1 MRSLALLVSALLVV
15 VFASFCLALYAALRQ
30 KASSSLFRRFLL
42 TVPCV
47 LSTLGGV
54 WLSLSLDATAVRIS
68 GLVAAAVG
76 VFGLVKLWGSR
87 K

>member
-30 KASSSLFRRFLL
+30 KAVSGLFPRLL
-42 TVPCV
+42 LSMPCV

-54 WLSLSLDATAVRIS
+54 WLSLSLDTTAVRIS
-68 GLVAAAVG
+68 GLVAVAVG
-76 VFGLVKLWGSR
+76 VFGLIKLWGNR

>member
-30 KASSSLFRRFLL
+30 KTASSLFRRFLMS
-42 TVPCV
+42 VPCV

-54 WLSLSLDATAVRIS
+54 WLGLSLDTTAVRIA
-68 GLVAAAVG
+68 GLFASAVG
-76 VFGLVKLWGSR
+76 VFGLAKLWGTR